1 MCANHDDDFDAIV
14 DSIKLGFLFCWSIV
28 VLNRHVFTRQPWSTA
43 WMVNSAPIRGLHS
56 RCEKV
61 FAKGLHMAR

>member
-28 VLNRHVFTRQPWSTA
+28 VLNRHVFDA
-43 WMVNSAPIRGLHS
+43 SAVVDGVDGELGSDQGPSL
-56 RCEKV
+56 K
-61 FAKGLHMAR
+61 M